1 MQTNKPPRLF
11 HRFFLWYCHP
21 SLKKYIEG
29 DLLEL
34 YDQQYSKNGKRS
46 ADLIFIKD
54 VILLFRPGIIRPYQS
69 SNINQ
74 LAMFANYFKVGF
86 RNILKYKSFSFI
98 NIFGLAMAMSVCM
111 LIIMMLA
118 DQNRYD
124 AFHEKGDRI
133 YRILSV
139 RECDKQGYATSP
151 MPMAATLKSDYTI
164 AEQTT
169 LLIPDVGGDAIYDN
183 RYFDMRGYFT
193 SPSFFEVFSFE
204 LDAGDEKKALTEP
217 YSVVITTAL
226 AKKMFGDENPL
237 GKTFSFSDRQLP
249 FPQRHEGYGSA
260 SHSWGEFTI
269 TGVIDATKYKSHL
282 TFDALVSMSTRD
294 ALVSLKK
301 LNDDNTNWAWYFRCY
316 NFVALHSDK
325 TEQDLRNALDDIAK
339 RKLSDIKEEHAKGLR
354 FEHQALSNVAIGLR
368 GNDTGER
375 LPEIAYYIL
384 SLLALVIM
392 VSACLNYANLSI
404 ARALT
409 RAKEIGV
416 RKVTGAN
423 KMSLIFQ
430 FTSESVITA
439 LLALALAIVF
449 LMALR
454 PAFQGL
460 WINKFLHFELPDLP
474 SVYLTFVAFAV
485 AIGIVAGIYP
495 AFYLS
500 RYQPIKA
507 LKNLDSMKRGRLSM
521 RKVLSV
527 SQFVISLFFITTSIL
542 IFNQFKHYMRFDYG
556 FNTTNMVNI
565 ELQGVDYRKLGN
577 ELEKVAGVSMV
588 SATDI
593 IPATGR
599 SNGMELKRVNTNE
612 EYTYGHIIRSN
623 ERFLDNLGVKIIAGK
638 GLPEGTETS
647 ERFLVVNEAFTKK
660 MGFRYPSEAIGLVL
674 ESKWGGGIHE
684 VVGVVE
690 DFRFNLLI
698 NRHEIGPLVLQNT
711 NAHFMYLNVRLE
723 TTDRV
728 AAVERLES
736 VWKKVDPAH
745 PFKYEFFDDQLTD
758 THRGI
763 FDVVSIIGF
772 VSFLAIV
779 IACLG
784 LLGMATYIVERKRKE
799 VGIRKV
805 LGAEEMR
812 LVLLLSKDFIKVLAF
827 SVCIGAPLSFFINN
841 FWLQKFPNRVE
852 FGVGTVLIGT
862 AVLIVMGL
870 ITIGSQTLRASKAN
884 PVEALKSE

>member
-1 MQTNKPPRLF
+1 MEHNKPPKLF

-34 YDQQYSKNGKRS
+34 YDQQYSKKGKRN
-46 ADLIFIKD
+46 ADLNFVKD
-54 VILLFRPGIIRPYQS
+54 VIFLFRPGIIKPYQS

-98 NIFGLAMAMSVCM
+98 NVFGLALAMSVCM

-118 DQNRYD
+118 DQKRYD
-124 AFHEKGDRI
+124 AFHEKKDRI

-139 RECDKQGYATSP
+139 REGDKQGYATSP
-151 MPMAATLKSDYTI
+151 MPMSATLKSDYHV

-169 LLIPDVGGDAIYDN
+169 LLIPEVGGDAIYDN
-183 RYFDMRGYFT
+183 RYFDMRGYMA
-193 SPSFFEVFSFE
+193 SPSFFDVFSFE
-204 LDAGDEKKALTEP
+204 LEAGDEKTALKEP
-217 YSVVITTAL
+217 YSVVISAGL
-226 AKKMFGDENPL
+226 AKKMFGDENPI
-237 GKTFSFSDRQLP
+237 GKTFSFSDRGLP
-249 FPQRHEGYGSA
+249 FPQRHEGYGAPST
-260 SHSWGEFTI
+260 SWGDFTV
-269 TGVIDATKYKSHL
+269 TGVMDETKYKSHL
-282 TFDALVSMSTRD
+282 TFDVLVSMSTR
-294 ALVSLKK
+294 ASLVTAKK
-301 LNDDNTNWAWYFRCY
+301 VNDDSDNWSWYFRCY
-316 NFVALHSDK
+316 NFVMLHSDK
-325 TEQDLRNALDDIAK
+325 TEDDLRVALDDIAK
-339 RKLSDIKEEHAKGLR
+339 RKVAGLKEEHVQGLR
-354 FEHQALSNVAIGLR
+354 FEYQALSDVSIGLR

-375 LPEIAYYIL
+375 LPDIAYYIL
-384 SLLALVIM
+384 SVLAAVIM

-423 KMSLIFQ
+423 RSSLILQ

-439 LLALALAIVF
+439 LLALGLGILF

-460 WINKFLHFELPDLP
+460 WINKFLRFELPDMP
-474 SVYLTFVAFAV
+474 SVYLMFLAFAV
-485 AIGIVAGIYP
+485 MIGVIAGIYP

-507 LKNLDSMKRGRLSM
+507 LKNLDTLKQGRLSL

-542 IFNQFKHYMRFDYG
+542 IFNQFKHYMKFDYG
-556 FNTTNMVNI
+556 FNSSNVVNI
-565 ELQGVDYRKLGN
+565 ELQGVDHKKLGN
-577 ELEKVAGVSMV
+577 ELEKVPGVSLV
-588 SATDI
+588 SASDI

-599 SNGMELKRVNTNE
+599 SNGIELKRVNTTE
-612 EYTYGHIIRSN
+612 EYTHSHIIIADDH
-623 ERFLDNLGVKIIAGK
+623 FVKNLGVKIIAGK
-638 GLPEGTETS
+638 NLPQGSETS
-647 ERFLVVNEAFTKK
+647 GRFLVVNEAFTKA
-660 MGFRYPSEAIGLVL
+660 MGFRHPSEAIGLAV
-674 ESKWGGGIHE
+674 ESKWGGGVHE
-684 VVGVVE
+684 IIGVVE

-711 NAHFMYLNVRLE
+711 DAFMYLSVRLE

-728 AAVERLES
+728 AALERIES
-736 VWKKVDPAH
+736 VWNKVDPSH
-745 PFKYEFFDDQLTD
+745 EIRYEFFDDQLTD

-772 VSFLAIV
+772 ISFLAIV

-805 LGAEEMR
+805 LGAAEMR
-812 LVLLLSKDFIKVLAF
+812 IVFLLSKDFIKVLAF

-841 FWLQKFPNRVE
+841 FWLQKFPNHVE
-852 FGVGTVLIGT
+852 FGIGTVLIGT
-862 AVLIVMGL
+862 SVLIIMGL